1 MFIPA
6 AQPLVVPRSCV
17 PCNLDRDRRLGAAQ
31 HRHALD
37 HQRPARGPV
46 VGELDSPDL
55 RLGHRLALSA
65 LR

>member
-1 MFIPA
+1 MFILA
-6 AQPLVVPRSCV
+6 AQPLVVSRGCF
-17 PCNLDRDRRLGAAQ
+17 PCNLDRDCRLGAAQ
-31 HRHALD
+31 HRHAPN
-37 HQRPARGPV
+37 HQRLARGPV